1 MKKLLAIVIS
11 MAMIVAMMPVG
22 VFAGNEG
29 VTPTAE
35 GTGYNGVGLPAGP
48 DMSGTV
54 VNVNTANAQYTLD
67 GAYGSIDEKTIVFAA
82 GTYNQL
88 ELGRATKYADSNT
101 EYRIGSFSATPMNF
115 DSFYKEKNS
124 DNYSGVPYYIRNMS
138 NVTFKAA
145 QGADVNIAGV
155 LASSGHHYG
164 TKEKSTYD
172 YVLEKNVP
180 DTNTSYYL
188 AHKFNNITFEGIKF
202 TAMSDI
208 NTSLEETTI
217 DGFTFRNCKFTTQ
230 GTEDSNGQAIRY
242 YNENNNGKVKNLT
255 VDNCEFNSCYQG
267 VYTHKINGIK
277 VVDSR
282 FNTTGHN
289 AIAIQSG
296 DDTVNHGDVVI
307 TNNTFDGI
315 GDRII
320 RFNNVGAGTQIT
332 IKNNKATDSGDS
344 DGQVIKATSLA
355 DGITYDICGNAWGE
369 NKSIANDNLKDK
381 EAVAKIDEVQYTDL
395 QAAFDAASDGDTIK
409 LLKDITVA
417 SIGKETKATDSK
429 GNEITYYAIDKSI
442 TLDLNEK
449 VLTTNQRYTTS
460 IKGDEKKVNIING
473 SIEAQNLADITSA
486 LFNIKTGCELSMD
499 NVKLSTNACALF
511 PQGDAAKVVCNN
523 SEIAAGAYAVA
534 TNASNS
540 GNYGVV
546 IELNNSSF
554 TAMSAVFVN
563 VPCKLDM
570 EKCTVNGSMHGVV
583 VRGGTAVIN
592 NSNITM
598 KYEDDDAQDM
608 AKYFKDR
615 NWGTGNMLNLAAVT
629 VGNKHTTS
637 YQYLSDVTIK
647 NSTVQTAGTN
657 ASLFP
662 ALYSYANS
670 AADKGVKITYA
681 NSKFIGKVVYG
692 SNNIDGKISD
702 GLFSDEVKEPYL
714 KEGSVCSKSATEPD
728 FYIVH
733 NHSGKCNLGH
743 TYCAGTCDGDEL
755 CHTLSHYIPSTPA
768 DNVTNNTT
776 DKNTTADLTP
786 AVSNNKST
794 TTVDNATAD
803 KIVDKAVENNSTE
816 VVIDATGNNTV
827 ASSEVGIPEKT
838 VKELAE
844 KTDAKLVIKTDN
856 GKVDL
861 DKAAVKAVA
870 DQAGTTGTVKLIV
883 ETVKNDADICH
894 VNLKLVT
901 SNGAVTDFKGGNV
914 KVTIN
919 LTKELA
925 AKELVCV
932 YIDDNG
938 IYTLVDGV
946 LNADGTYT
954 FTTGHFSEYAVMAKA
969 EADKKIAEQLNTLIK
984 EVNLKVRTS
993 KTAKKNIKAVV
1004 SGDVKALTDA
1014 GYTVKYKFYRSEK
1027 KASKYEAKATKA
1039 GKTYINTAGKK
1050 GTKYYY
1056 KAKAMV
1062 YSGDTLVGQT
1072 VLTQCKYGV
1081 RTWSK

>member
-11 MAMIVAMMPVG
+11 MAMIVAMMPMG

-35 GTGYNGVGLPAGP
+35 GTGYNGVELPAGP

-54 VNVNTANAQYTLD
+54 VNVNTENAQYTLD
-67 GAYGSIDEKTIVFAA
+67 GAYGSIDGKAIVFAA

-155 LASSGHHYG
+155 LASSGHHYQND
-164 TKEKSTYD
+164 YD
-172 YVLEKNVP
+172 YVLDRNV
-180 DTNTSYYL
+180 NGNSYFL
-188 AHKFNNITFEGIKF
+188 AFKFENITFEGINFINK
-202 TAMSDI
+202 SDI
-208 NTSLEETTI
+208 NTSLEETII
-217 DGFTFRNCKFTTQ
+217 DGFTFKDCTFNINNTDK
-230 GTEDSNGQAIRY
+230 ENQAIRY

-486 LFNIKTGCELSMD
+486 LFNIKTGCELSLD

-511 PQGDAAKVVCNN
+511 PQGDAAKLVCKN
-523 SEIAAGAYAVA
+523 SEISAVTYAVG
-534 TNASNS
+534 TNAGTTDNYNVQIILDHSGFFTTGADSCAVMINVKGSLKADYCTIVGGRQGLIVRAGDATVDNSEIISRTECTEVADKYYINEDGTVVNETKWKS
-540 GNYGVV
+540 GN
-546 IELNNSSF
+546 E
-554 TAMSAVFVN
+554 
-563 VPCKLDM
+563 VPQA
-570 EKCTVNGSMHGVV
+570 GVV
-583 VRGGTAVIN
+583 VGNYYNSSVSESSYAYLAEAKLDITNTDISVEDATLATIYLADNKVYKAIMNIN
-592 NSNITM
+592 GNSNITGALID
-598 KYEDDDAQDM
+598 KTRLTESGIVIKGGTFTVDPDDYVYPGYTAT
-608 AKYFKDR
+608 K
-615 NWGTGNMLNLAAVT
+615 
-629 VGNKHTTS
+629 
-637 YQYLSDVTIK
+637 K
-647 NSTVQTAGTN
+647 NGKFVV
-657 ASLFP
+657 
-662 ALYSYANS
+662 S
-670 AADKGVKITYA
+670 A
-681 NSKFIGKVVYG
+681 
-692 SNNIDGKISD
+692 
-702 GLFSDEVKEPYL
+702 PYTP
-714 KEGSVCSKSATEPD
+714 VA
-728 FYIVH
+728 
-733 NHSGKCNLGH
+733 
-743 TYCAGTCDGDEL
+743 
-755 CHTLSHYIPSTPA
+755 PSTTT
-768 DNVTNNTT
+768 DKVTNNST
-776 DKNTTADLTP
+776 DKNTTADLAP
-786 AVSNNKST
+786 AVKDNKAE
-794 TTVDNATAD
+794 TTVDAKTAD
-803 KIVDKAVENNSTE
+803 KIVEKALENKSE
-816 VVIDATGNNTV
+816 EIIVDAAGNNNV
-827 ASSEVGIPEKT
+827 ASSEVAIPEKT

-844 KTDAKLVIKTDN
+844 KTDANLVIKTDN

-861 DKAAVKAVA
+861 DKTALAAVAE
-870 DQAGTTGTVKLIV
+870 QAGTDGTVKLIV
-883 ETVKNDADICH
+883 ETVKTDENICH
-894 VNLKLVT
+894 VDLKLIT
-901 SNGAVTDFKGGNV
+901 SNGAVKDFRGGNV

-919 LTKELA
+919 LDKELA

-938 IYTLVDGV
+938 IYTLVEGV

-954 FTTGHFSEYAVMAKA
+954 FTTGHFSEYAVMAKE
-969 EADKKIAEQLNTLIK
+969 EADKKIAEQLDTLIK

-1014 GYTVKYKFYRSEK
+1014 GYTVKYKFYRAEK
-1027 KASKYEAKATKA
+1027 KASKYVSKGEKTAD
-1039 GKTYINTAGKK
+1039 TYINTAGKK

-1072 VLTQCKYGV
+1072 VLKQCKYGV